1 VQEMDAYGFRIN
13 SLFLVLNSLFFKT
26 LSLLIRV
33 GNYSRSG
40 CGMAVSCYEIGP
52 GSPQIAK
59 FPVKFPVSR
68 EFAWRLVRSALRRQP
83 GSLATGD
90 VALSKVRNARQWRA
104 FADRLSV
111 SGLQNRP
118 LWERN
123 R

>member
-83 GSLATGD
+83 GIPRFREFPSLDEKGP
-90 VALSKVRNARQWRA
+90 LNAGFSHRQ
-104 FADRLSV
+104 
-111 SGLQNRP
+111 
-118 LWERN
+118 
-123 R
+123 